1 MQITIRMTALSA
13 YRAGKPSLP
22 PGYGLEHGANV
33 LLLRRRDGSM
43 VATFSAEHVS
53 PAKVAQTAEADRQ
66 ARDPENS

>member
-1 MQITIRMTALSA
+1 
-13 YRAGKPSLP
+13 
-22 PGYGLEHGANV
+22 
-33 LLLRRRDGSM
+33 M